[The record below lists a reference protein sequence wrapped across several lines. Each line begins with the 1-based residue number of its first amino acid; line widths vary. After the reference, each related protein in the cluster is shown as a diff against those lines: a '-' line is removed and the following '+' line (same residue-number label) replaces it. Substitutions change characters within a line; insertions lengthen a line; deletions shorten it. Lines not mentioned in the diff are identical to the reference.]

1 MMDSACT
8 HDDST
13 PRTLFCGLC
22 GRVKDRDA
30 LRRVK
35 IQPRFTGAAS
45 MNPAI
50 ERFWETGD
58 PTHV

>member
-1 MMDSACT
+1 MMEESCD
-8 HDDST
+8 HDDRT

-22 GRVKDRDA
+22 GKVKDPAA
-30 LRRVK
+30 LQRVR

-50 ERFWETGD
+50 ERFWETGEVE
-58 PTHV
+58 HL